1 MPTEK
6 EYSEIKSF
14 VEDELREWYKSGS
27 QKTYPS
33 HAIKLLD
40 LGMPIDEVKD
50 CLENLVSAIADEYGD

>member
-14 VEDELREWYKSGS
+14 VEDVLREWYKSGS
-27 QKTYPS
+27 QKTYTN

-40 LGMPIDEVKD
+40 LGMPIEEVKD
-50 CLENLVSAIADEYGD
+50 CLENLVSAVAAEYGD